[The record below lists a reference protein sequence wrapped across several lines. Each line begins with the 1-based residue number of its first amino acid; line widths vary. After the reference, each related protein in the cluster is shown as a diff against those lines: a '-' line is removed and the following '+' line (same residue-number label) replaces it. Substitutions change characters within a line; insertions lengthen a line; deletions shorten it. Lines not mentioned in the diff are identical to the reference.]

1 MTAPIAGQPLANI
14 GAAVGYD
21 LNDASGIPVVLLKFT
36 TGGAEVSLKIDA
48 RKGPEF
54 IAQVAQGV
62 IHASQEAMVKTAPRL
77 LTPPAPGQIII
88 PPGGLNGH
96 RQ

>member
-1 MTAPIAGQPLANI
+1 MTAPSLPNI

-21 LNDASGIPVVLLKFT
+21 LNDPSGIPVTVLKFT
-36 TGGAEVSLKIDA
+36 TGGAEISLKIDA

-54 IAQVAQGV
+54 ITQVAQGV
-62 IHASQEAMVKTAPRL
+62 IRASQEALVKAAPAL
-77 LTPPAPGQIII
+77 LTPPAAGQLII

-96 RQ
+96 GR